1 MEKVKKYGKFL
12 IAPVIAVAIALLIY
26 AVKGIY
32 PFGEMTIAHADMGQS
47 YETFYHLLWDI
58 LRGGKSLLYSYT
70 LGSGSNVFGGALL
83 DGFASPLAWLII
95 LFKRKNIIYA
105 FSYLLLIRI
114 ALIALTTYI
123 FLNKIYKKSGNG
135 EKLEFW
141 KVLFSVMYAL
151 SGYVLIS
158 YTNIMW

>member
-32 PFGEMTIAHADMGQS
+32 PFGGMTIAHADMGQS

-70 LGSGSNVFGGALL
+70 LGSGSNVFGGVLL
-83 DGFASPLAWLII
+83 DGFASPACMAHYII
-95 LFKRKNIIYA
+95 
-105 FSYLLLIRI
+105 
-114 ALIALTTYI
+114 
-123 FLNKIYKKSGNG
+123 
-135 EKLEFW
+135 
-141 KVLFSVMYAL
+141 
-151 SGYVLIS
+151 
-158 YTNIMW
+158 

>member
-1 MEKVKKYGKFL
+1 MPIRKENRKMEKVKKYGKFL
-12 IAPVIAVAIALLIY
+12 IAPVIAIAIALLIY

-32 PFGEMTIAHADMGQS
+32 PFGRMTIAHADMGQS

-70 LGSGSNVFGGALL
+70 LGSGSNVFGGVLL

-105 FSYLLLIRI
+105 FSY
-114 ALIALTTYI
+114 TCY
-123 FLNKIYKKSGNG
+123 
-135 EKLEFW
+135 
-141 KVLFSVMYAL
+141 
-151 SGYVLIS
+151 
-158 YTNIMW
+158 

>member
-12 IAPVIAVAIALLIY
+12 IAPVIAIVITLVIY
-26 AVKGIY
+26 AIKGIY
-32 PFGEMTIAHADMGQS
+32 PFGGMTIAHADMGQS

-58 LRGGKSLLYSYT
+58 LRGGKSLFYSYT
-70 LGSGSNVFGGALL
+70 LGSGSNVFGGVLL

-95 LFKRKNIIYA
+95 LFKRENIIYA

-123 FLNKIYKKSGNG
+123 FFNKIYKKSEN
-135 EKLEFW
+135 ENNSLEFW
-141 KVLFSVMYAL
+141 KVLF
-151 SGYVLIS
+151 I
-158 YTNIMW
+158 N